1 MHERAGFG
9 PPVSPPESP
18 IPLRVTS
25 SDHREMSRS
34 MGLENCRFGNAL
46 VANHRS

>member
-1 MHERAGFG
+1 MHERVGFG

-25 SDHREMSRS
+25 SSHREMFRS
-34 MGLENCRFGNAL
+34 IGLGNCRFGNAL
-46 VANHRS
+46 VLNHRS